1 MLHSPPLPPPRLAAA
16 ALLLLLLLLLL
27 AFASAQLDHS
37 AVADDA
43 QLGTLA
49 EDRLHEG
56 ALNESPNFSQRRRP
70 SRWRSRSPEVVG
82 PTDSSTTPSQ
92 PSVDVVD
99 SQEFGSSSPPG
110 RPYRS
115 RTLTTQQISR
125 NRTSTYAPVFRR
137 PQHRYALRGN
147 HEQSSSTASRVT
159 FPLTFS
165 STTATTEDSE
175 RTSNFKATLTSA
187 TAEPTVGRDNPGE
200 KSPFSEDFNNRL
212 TESPLSIDLPVT
224 DRPPALTEIGREDVS
239 KSTHR
244 WTLSSSATASGFD
257 SRRTSPR
264 AAGIRSLFG
273 RRSKHRST
281 LQPEQYT
288 SPSTSQ
294 FSTTAATPLIRTVQ
308 LDGHARAARDY
319 EVLETTTPQVVAR
332 TPRGRRRLV
341 SVSRRVRPIDAS
353 TEATVSPRGD
363 ERQDQRSVVRVQ
375 KRRRPVT
382 IDTTTVST
390 VSTTKVRDSLRKTKV
405 YKRRRPVPANA
416 VTTEPS
422 LLEGDAS
429 GNQRGYRRVRP
440 SSPQQESTNQQGS
453 TTNSESYKPSAQSSS
468 KSEETFVGGRR
479 KNVGKVRV
487 RGRRPLLSD
496 SETGVG
502 SSEKAVEGEGFGT
515 VLTATVETPQ
525 STTSVVQEVPKPHA
539 PPSMSTTIEATTS
552 RRVLSRSRR
561 PFFGIRR
568 AVAPSIAPSV
578 QAEPVSS
585 TTPSSLQEENNTA
598 DSLTSYTPTERGDT
612 ITEGTTVEWINMSTI
627 SPTNQS
633 TTQITG
639 DTVSEDEG
647 GQSEQFTAKFGG
659 AKGRHPGRRV
669 GLGSKYSK
677 EQRKTTPEPNRI
689 GLTSERTKASKVST
703 TSERPTGNIS
713 DRFVKSRTLNSLRNR
728 KPISLL
734 RRNNVSNITE
744 ALTAANKSLDEH
756 TVETESPVATDGGS
770 ASFLNMSVVDNNITT
785 DSPAPTTIKGKD
797 RLKKI
802 KRPLAV
808 TKTGGPPKL
817 PVLKKIS
824 SNFTEDEKAET
835 STISEKGT
843 RLKGRKPTSLDKL
856 LKMRRPLPTLLRKSQ
871 NEFVSPAPENVEGS
885 SNSETRSAISTLPT
899 SADTTPG
906 QTTAD
911 EIETTTAAA
920 ATSSLQTNIDDGVP
934 NGTRKL
940 PKGFKPPRFRP
951 TLGEPRKIGIKDT
964 PRQGVRVRPRL
975 TPSSAVKKGVN
986 GTQATAPLKTGLFGN
1001 RRPFSGLKPS
1011 LLKSTGRLNK
1021 KPTDSAD
1028 ENTEIPTTSVKGTTE
1043 AYNASLKVADKVIK
1057 DFGVN
1062 TASTVDDE
1070 EVQNVTTDRPTV
1082 TTEETATFQAKND
1095 SLGNEAGETLDSLV
1109 DTSLSPLEES
1119 STTTRKTFFFPRA
1132 GGRGSDKSSK
1142 LKSLQKLLSVLRQKS
1157 NGGVASTTVKSD
1169 TETVHPTPEVPS
1181 ELTSDSA
1188 GGRPSDLQSTVSQ
1201 TEIPILGANTVSYGD
1216 DLKTTDTTEESTFT
1230 TVIETTVV
1238 PVVRE
1243 GKASRLG
1250 ITENYGNTFL
1260 QPSMTTEAT
1269 AFSVTEKSGTED
1281 NTTVVTKIFEAETET
1296 TFPET
1301 TTESGG
1307 RLVLEGSDSLDGENS
1322 GMKCMSGESMTTN
1335 EHLSS
1340 VQTGEKM
1347 KDNASGLCGKD
1358 VRTGT
1363 TELPLSGTKRPDDVP
1378 PTLESSTEVL
1388 HQSTTTVYAETATV
1402 TEPSLTFQM
1411 ATLLPELIVPEV
1423 RKEPTSTETTEGTA
1437 PGSKSQRF
1445 PLTDIVLHNLTKAIS
1460 QLANEIDSVYTHIN
1474 VASEFTL
1481 APTTDLPN
1489 ITEQATHASVELNTP
1504 ISPGIENA
1512 VLTTETPIATDTVT
1526 AETLPQQFS
1535 TTSETTTTEVNTE
1548 DPGTSIGTTVE
1559 NTYSAVVKVTEL
1571 PTATTAVLEEVTVPA
1586 ADAVNAE
1593 TVPQQYHTTSETTTH
1608 ASTEDPATAIGATVQ
1623 NIYSAVV
1630 KETELPTATTAV
1642 PVETKV
1648 LSGMDLEQSTTSIQ
1662 GRNLFTKSV
1671 HTDKALATT
1680 EVSDM
1685 WIGVTSGNVTE
1696 VYETTAT
1703 QTESPDSEA
1712 TEGNLSDNSLPTTSP
1727 ITEENGRNIT
1737 KFVNGALT
1745 DFSDDQ
1751 SEFDSSFSRGKTSI
1765 VPAVDEFRTADTTV
1779 APDLSTTALVLEV
1792 QGDDRGYS
1800 TIDDV
1805 VTYDNGVSTV
1815 MPEYD
1820 AFNDV
1825 NNSYTV
1831 KVDQGALLGFAS
1843 GEEQENLTIESS
1855 ANNGTTEATVYQTRQ
1870 PVTNEAV
1877 TELVTESETLEPSTL
1892 KNSDVNDTAVS
1903 DSNSILGYEMA
1914 TDPDTVTAEVTEEGL
1929 SSTTVQTIKPEENDL
1944 KANEVKFD
1952 DSLYLPTT
1960 QVKYASPTQRLEPT
1974 NTDSSVS
1981 TTTEPNPYVSGSRI
1995 NPAEEMAT
2003 YSSLL
2008 DTASTANAF
2017 AEDENTVS
2025 PGDITSPAVSDNT
2038 VTAST
2043 PTEPG
2048 SHLPEKTTSLT
2059 HFGDEITTESTSVA
2073 DDSELLENYASSGP
2087 FYIQAVTSFN
2097 SLLGERAHFHK
2108 ETTSSPF
2115 SDPLITSMD
2124 NEDDRNEGPSAWHS
2138 SFAESESTT
2147 ADHDTSFSPT
2157 VTDAF
2162 PMTSETVAGV
2172 TDVTSVQFS
2181 NTKQDSRED
2190 DDVVKY
2196 RDIEHNSIYT
2206 DVSTPTFV
2214 DSVQSTTP
2222 LSASNYTEQ
2231 WTERIEN
2238 NGTVN
2243 QDDIVTG
2250 ITEASFIYT
2259 DTTKSPS
2266 PDSEDNNHQL
2276 LTTGAATQ
2284 SQTENG
2290 LATYWT
2296 ESVESAATDTLLS
2309 REVEPLTSDTKDIS
2323 ESSFSDNS
2331 TNYASPDDES
2341 LHGNGNGRFPA
2352 LDINTLAPS

>member
-1 MLHSPPLPPPRLAAA
+1 M
-16 ALLLLLLLLLL
+16 
-27 AFASAQLDHS
+27 
-37 AVADDA
+37 
-43 QLGTLA
+43 
-49 EDRLHEG
+49 
-56 ALNESPNFSQRRRP
+56 
-70 SRWRSRSPEVVG
+70 
-82 PTDSSTTPSQ
+82 
-92 PSVDVVD
+92 
-99 SQEFGSSSPPG
+99 
-110 RPYRS
+110 
-115 RTLTTQQISR
+115 
-125 NRTSTYAPVFRR
+125 
-137 PQHRYALRGN
+137 
-147 HEQSSSTASRVT
+147 
-159 FPLTFS
+159 
-165 STTATTEDSE
+165 
-175 RTSNFKATLTSA
+175 
-187 TAEPTVGRDNPGE
+187 
-200 KSPFSEDFNNRL
+200 
-212 TESPLSIDLPVT
+212 
-224 DRPPALTEIGREDVS
+224 
-239 KSTHR
+239 
-244 WTLSSSATASGFD
+244 
-257 SRRTSPR
+257 
-264 AAGIRSLFG
+264 
-273 RRSKHRST
+273 
-281 LQPEQYT
+281 
-288 SPSTSQ
+288 
-294 FSTTAATPLIRTVQ
+294 RTVQ
-308 LDGHARAARDY
+308 LDGHTRAARDY

-341 SVSRRVRPIDAS
+341 SVSRRIRPIDVS

-363 ERQDQRSVVRVQ
+363 EGQDQRTIIRVH

-382 IDTTTVST
+382 IDTTTVSA
-390 VSTTKVRDSLRKTKV
+390 VPTTAVRDSLRKTKV
-405 YKRRRPVPANA
+405 YKRRRPVPTNA

-422 LLEGDAS
+422 LPEEDAS

-453 TTNSESYKPSAQSSS
+453 TTNSESYKPSTQSSS

-479 KNVGKVRV
+479 KHVGKVRV

-502 SSEKAVEGEGFGT
+502 SSEKAVEGEVLGT
-515 VLTATVETPQ
+515 VPTTTVETPQ

-539 PPSMSTTIEATTS
+539 LPSMSTTVEATTS

-568 AVAPSIAPSV
+568 AVTPSIAPFV
-578 QAEPVSS
+578 QAEPTSP
-585 TTPSSLQEENNTA
+585 TTPSSLQEESSTA
-598 DSLTSYTPTERGDT
+598 GSLTSYTPTERGDT
-612 ITEGTTVEWINMSTI
+612 ITEVTTVERIDM
-627 SPTNQS
+627 PTTSSSNQS

-647 GQSEQFTAKFGG
+647 GQSKKFTPKFRG

-677 EQRKTTPEPNRI
+677 EQRKTTPEPNGI
-689 GLTSERTKASKVST
+689 GLTSGRTKASSVST
-703 TSERPTGNIS
+703 ASERPTGNIS

-734 RRNNVSNITE
+734 RRNNVSNVTE
-744 ALTAANKSLDEH
+744 VLTAANKSLDEH
-756 TVETESPVATDGGS
+756 TVENESPVASDGGS
-770 ASFLNMSVVDNNITT
+770 ASFLNTSVVDNNTTT
-785 DSPAPTTIKGKD
+785 DSPAPSTIKGKD

-802 KRPLAV
+802 KRPLTV
-808 TKTGGPPKL
+808 TKIGGPPKL

-824 SNFTEDEKAET
+824 SNLTEDEKAET

-871 NEFVSPAPENVEGS
+871 NEFVSPAPENVESS
-885 SNSETRSAISTLPT
+885 SNSETTIAISTLPT

-920 ATSSLQTNIDDGVP
+920 AASSLQPNIDDGAP
-934 NGTRKL
+934 KGIRKL
-940 PKGFKPPRFRP
+940 PKGFKPSRFRP
-951 TLGEPRKIGIKDT
+951 TIGEPRKIGIKDT
-964 PRQGVRVRPRL
+964 PRQGARGRPRL

-986 GTQATAPLKTGLFGN
+986 GTQVVAPLKTGLFGN
-1001 RRPFSGLKPS
+1001 RRPFSGFKPS
-1011 LLKSTGRLNK
+1011 LLKSTGRFNK

-1062 TASTVDDE
+1062 TASTVEDE

-1095 SLGNEAGETLDSLV
+1095 SLGNEVGETLDSLV
-1109 DTSLSPLEES
+1109 DPSLSPLEES

-1132 GGRGSDKSSK
+1132 RGRGNDKSSK

-1157 NGGVASTTVKSD
+1157 NGGVASTTVKFDS
-1169 TETVHPTPEVPS
+1169 ETAHPTPEVPS
-1181 ELTSDSA
+1181 ELNSDSA
-1188 GGRPSDLQSTVSQ
+1188 GGRPSDLQNTISQ
-1201 TEIPILGANTVSYGD
+1201 TEIPISGVNTVSYGD

-1243 GKASRLG
+1243 GKVSRLG

-1260 QPSMTTEAT
+1260 QPSMTTETA
-1269 AFSVTEKSGTED
+1269 AFSVPEKSDYED
-1281 NTTVVTKIFEAETET
+1281 NTTMITKIFEAETET
-1296 TFPET
+1296 TFTETTYPET

-1307 RLVLEGSDSLDGENS
+1307 RLVLKGSDSLDGKNS
-1322 GMKCMSGESMTTN
+1322 GMKCSSMSGESMTTN

-1340 VQTGEKM
+1340 PQTGEKM
-1347 KDNASGLCGKD
+1347 KDNASFLCGKN
-1358 VRTGT
+1358 VRTDT
-1363 TELPLSGTKRPDDVP
+1363 TELPLSVTKR
-1378 PTLESSTEVL
+1378 TGESSAEVL
-1388 HQSTTTVYAETATV
+1388 DQSTTMVYEETATV
-1402 TEPSLTFQM
+1402 TEPSLTFQR
-1411 ATLLPELIVPEV
+1411 ATLLPELTVPEDWT
-1423 RKEPTSTETTEGTA
+1423 EPTSTETTEGTT
-1437 PGSKSQRF
+1437 PGSESQLF

-1460 QLANEIDSVYTHIN
+1460 QLANEIDSVYKDVN
-1474 VASEFTL
+1474 VTSEFTSPL
-1481 APTTDLPN
+1481 TTDLPN
-1489 ITEQATHASVELNTP
+1489 ITEQATHTSVELNTSIP
-1504 ISPGIENA
+1504 PGIENV
-1512 VLTTETPIATDTVT
+1512 VLTTETPIATDTVN
-1526 AETLPQQFS
+1526 AETVPQQFS

-1548 DPGTSIGTTVE
+1548 DPGTTIGTTVE
-1559 NTYSAVVKVTEL
+1559 NTYSAVVK
-1571 PTATTAVLEEVTVPA
+1571 
-1586 ADAVNAE
+1586 
-1593 TVPQQYHTTSETTTH
+1593 
-1608 ASTEDPATAIGATVQ
+1608 
-1623 NIYSAVV
+1623 
-1630 KETELPTATTAV
+1630 ETELPAATTAA
-1642 PVETKV
+1642 PEETKV
-1648 LSGMDLEQSTTSIQ
+1648 PSEMDLEQSTTSIQ
-1662 GRNLFTKSV
+1662 GRNVFTESV

-1680 EVSDM
+1680 DVSDM
-1685 WIGVTSGNVTE
+1685 WIGVTSGSVTE
-1696 VYETTAT
+1696 VYETMAT

-1712 TEGNLSDNSLPTTSP
+1712 TEGNLSDKSSLPTTSP

-1737 KFVNGALT
+1737 KFVNGSLAGL
-1745 DFSDDQ
+1745 SDDQ
-1751 SEFDSSFSRGKTSI
+1751 SEFDSSFSRGSI
-1765 VPAVDEFRTADTTV
+1765 STVPTVDELPTADTTV
-1779 APDLSTTALVLEV
+1779 VPDLSTTVLVLEV
-1792 QGDDRGYS
+1792 RGDDRGYS
-1800 TIDDV
+1800 QPSTTDDV
-1805 VTYDNGVSTV
+1805 ITYDTSSV
-1815 MPEYD
+1815 MPESD
-1820 AFNDV
+1820 TFNDV
-1825 NNSYTV
+1825 NNSYPV
-1831 KVDQGALLGFAS
+1831 KGDQGALLGFAS
-1843 GEEQENLTIESS
+1843 GEEQQNLTIESS
-1855 ANNGTTEATVYQTRQ
+1855 ANNGITEATVYETQQ

-1877 TELVTESETLEPSTL
+1877 TEPVTESETLEPSTP
-1892 KNSDVNDTAVS
+1892 KNSDVNDTTIS
-1903 DSNSILGYEMA
+1903 DPTSILGYEMA
-1914 TDPDTVTAEVTEEGL
+1914 TDPYTVTAEVTEEGL

-1944 KANEVKFD
+1944 KANEVNFD

-1960 QVKYASPTQRLEPT
+1960 QVNEATSPTQRSEPT
-1974 NTDSSVS
+1974 NTESSVS
-1981 TTTEPNPYVSGSRI
+1981 TTTEPNPYVSASSI
-1995 NPAEEMAT
+1995 NSAEEMLT
-2003 YSSLL
+2003 YSSLP

-2017 AEDENTVS
+2017 PEDKNTVS

-2038 VTAST
+2038 VTDST
-2043 PTEPG
+2043 STEPG
-2048 SHLPEKTTSLT
+2048 SHLPEKTTYLT
-2059 HFGDEITTESTSVA
+2059 YFGDEITTESTSVA
-2073 DDSELLENYASSGP
+2073 EDSDLLETYASSGP
-2087 FYIQAVTSFN
+2087 FHIQTVTSFN

-2108 ETTSSPF
+2108 ETTLSPF
-2115 SDPLITSMD
+2115 ADPLITSMD

-2157 VTDAF
+2157 VTAAF

-2196 RDIEHNSIYT
+2196 RDIERNSIYT
-2206 DVSTPTFV
+2206 DVSTPTFA

-2238 NGTVN
+2238 NDTVN

-2250 ITEASFIYT
+2250 ITDASFIYT

-2266 PDSEDNNHQL
+2266 PDSEGNNHQL

-2296 ESVESAATDTLLS
+2296 ESVESAATDTLLT
-2309 REVEPLTSDTKDIS
+2309 REVEPLTSDTKDIT
-2323 ESSFSDNS
+2323 ESSFSDSS

-2341 LHGNGNGRFPA
+2341 LHGDGNGRFPA